1 MDIDNILQNIDFAKE
16 EHFIQIKEIINQE
29 LQQLIDNNYYIPNI
43 HERLLVSAQQQVMPF
58 ICTILDFQS
67 FHEFTDLKNAVN
79 DIIACQKENKALP
92 YPNMQHYEDLCY
104 NTAFIFDT
112 NMEDECTKEEI
123 EKFDLLRDAYYEDTS
138 QTDYETQII
147 TQCFWDPIF
156 NEYYNFLSY
165 FSIENGD
172 KEKEIEICK
181 TLINDILFDI
191 FWTLDNECA
200 HTIENSYF
208 KQATTNLFAIQN
220 TLTY

>member
-1 MDIDNILQNIDFAKE
+1 MDVDSLLQDIDFTNE
-16 EHFIQIKEIINQE
+16 EHLKQIEDIIHKE
-29 LQQLIDNNYYIPNI
+29 LQQLMSDNDNIPNI
-43 HERLLVSAQQQVMPF
+43 HERLLVHAQQQVMPF
-58 ICTILDFQS
+58 INIILDCKG
-67 FHEFTDLKNAVN
+67 FHEFTDLKNAV
-79 DIIACQKENKALP
+79 DYIIACQKENKALP

-123 EKFDLLRDAYYEDTS
+123 EKFNLLRDMYYEDTL

-165 FSIENGD
+165 FNEENSN

-181 TLINDILFDI
+181 HLISNILFDI
-191 FWTLDNECA
+191 FWSLDHECN

-208 KQATTNLFAIQN
+208 KQAITNLFTI
-220 TLTY
+220 